1 MLFTKSTFFFDTDY
15 EKEDSW
21 TFFGV
26 NYQSFGA
33 PMTGRTFS
41 SEKYR
46 FGFNGQEKSDEI
58 SGAGNHTTAQFWEYD
73 PRLGRRWNLDP
84 VPYPWQSSYSAFN
97 NNPIIL

>member
-1 MLFTKSTFFFDTDY
+1 MGCLKLLYIQKNYTSFKVVHGNLYDL
-15 EKEDSW
+15 EK
-21 TFFGV
+21 GCA
-26 NYQSFGA
+26 G
-33 PMTGRTFS
+33 G
-41 SEKYR
+41 YR